1 MMNKLKSKN
10 FNIGSNITL
19 GKNWINIDNS
29 PIIILKNFLSID
41 KKLKFGNI
49 VNKQLCSSNEADN
62 IYLSHVLEH
71 LTFEDADKALLN
83 IYKMLKKGGFL
94 RIVVPSLK
102 SRINLYLK
110 NNDGDELL
118 GSLGI
123 CLKSES
129 NFLKKMRFYFGLS
142 RHKWMYDEISLKK
155 KLIKSGFSNLRLCS
169 FGDSKRN
176 IFKEIENKDR
186 FLEKNGSLPA
196 VAIEAIK

>member
-1 MMNKLKSKN
+1 MNKLKSKN
-10 FNIGSNITL
+10 FHIGSNITL

-94 RIVVPSLK
+94 RIVVPS
-102 SRINLYLK
+102 
-110 NNDGDELL
+110 G
-118 GSLGI
+118 
-123 CLKSES
+123 
-129 NFLKKMRFYFGLS
+129 
-142 RHKWMYDEISLKK
+142 
-155 KLIKSGFSNLRLCS
+155 SNLS
-169 FGDSKRN
+169 TMKGPVP
-176 IFKEIENKDR
+176 I
-186 FLEKNGSLPA
+186 P
-196 VAIEAIK
+196 V